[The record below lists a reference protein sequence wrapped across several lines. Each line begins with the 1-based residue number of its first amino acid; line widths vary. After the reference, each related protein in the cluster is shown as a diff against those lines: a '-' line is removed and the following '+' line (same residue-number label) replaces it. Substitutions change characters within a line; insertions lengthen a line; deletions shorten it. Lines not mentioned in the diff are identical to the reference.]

1 MSEKD
6 LFGFVIP
13 APPKI
18 EVNIYADETMNR
30 KCSDTKHNW
39 HYMCLI
45 FERVD
50 KPLLDDLIIER
61 YCNNF
66 DSASPYYFKNN
77 KILHWTEMKNADE
90 INICKR
96 WFQYI
101 LNPEKSSDKFY
112 CYILGLNESYL
123 SDDEFDADNKFNSIY
138 NRFFRTAI
146 EYSLKCFWGNNE
158 IVIKNIFHEQGQQQ
172 DHAYFSWHPIDKL
185 QNKKNNFKFETDK
198 IQFLSKDHKIDEKAN
213 ILQLCDCFLG
223 AIVNLIHGIENPE
236 SKKSRSKNELLD
248 LLLPLCQRM
257 TKKPDNPKS
266 SYRHKN
272 RIMIQFFPKNKCEK
286 GDIRRFQNQ
295 FYSDRPLKYGIDK
308 DNRNQ
313 LSLDFN

>member
-1 MSEKD
+1 MFEKNI
-6 LFGFVIP
+6 FGFDIP

-18 EVNIYADETMNR
+18 EVNIYADETMDR
-30 KCSDTKHNW
+30 KCPYTNNNW

-45 FERVD
+45 VERVD

-66 DSASPYYFKNN
+66 DSASSYYFKNN
-77 KILHWTEMKNADE
+77 KILHWTEMKSADE

-101 LNPEKSSDKFY
+101 LTPTKSSDKFY

-138 NRFFRTAI
+138 NRFFRSAI

-158 IVIKNIFHEQGQQQ
+158 IVIKNIYHEQGQQQ
-172 DHAYFSWHPIDKL
+172 DHTYFPWHPIDKL
-185 QNKKNNFKFETDK
+185 QNKENNFKFETNE
-198 IQFLSKDHKIDEKAN
+198 IQFLGKDHKIDGKAN

-223 AIVNLIHGIENPE
+223 AIVNLIHGLENPE
-236 SKKSRSKNELLD
+236 SKKSQNKNELLK
-248 LLLPLCQRM
+248 LILPLCERM
-257 TKKPDNPKS
+257 MNNPENPKS
-266 SYRHKN
+266 SYQHKN
-272 RIMIQFFPKNKCEK
+272 RIMIRFFPKKKCDK
-286 GDIRRFQNQ
+286 NSIQRYTNQ
-295 FYSDRPLKYGIDK
+295 FYTKRKLKYKEDK
-308 DNRNQ
+308 DTQ
-313 LSLDFN
+313 LRIDF